1 MKKTLGILL
10 VIMIL
15 CFSLTAQALELN
27 VQSQSLS
34 ALYDL
39 RAQVESQQQLLALT
53 NRTSYKTVGNY
64 DDFEHN
70 PFNTSAKPKR

>member
-1 MKKTLGILL
+1 
-10 VIMIL
+10 MIL
-15 CFSLTAQALELN
+15 QALELN

-64 DDFEHN
+64 DDFERN
-70 PFNTSAKPKR
+70 PFSTSAKPKR